1 MADSL
6 KLEIVTPEAVV
17 YSEDVETV
25 TLPGTEGEMGIYPN
39 HVPLMTKVKAGELI
53 ARRSGKDE
61 PLVVGEG
68 FAEVTGNHV
77 AILTENAI
85 NSRDIDEA
93 AVTEARAKAEK
104 RLEEGD
110 VSEDEAKVLNSALLY
125 MEAQMKVKR
134 RL

>member
-1 MADSL
+1 
-6 KLEIVTPEAVV
+6 
-17 YSEDVETV
+17 
-25 TLPGTEGEMGIYPN
+25 
-39 HVPLMTKVKAGELI
+39 MTKVKAGELI

-134 RL
+134 RR